1 MVPVIRELHQKS
13 GFELSAICAALGVK
27 RSSFYAR
34 SGAHQSD
41 RARTDEILRTHVTSI
56 FKEHRRRYGSRRI
69 AVELKRQNI
78 AGCGRARTR
87 RLMAENR
94 LIATKTPRRYVVR
107 TSDGAAERR
116 APNLLRKL
124 SEPVS
129 KLDQIGVA
137 DITYLPTTGEKP
149 LYLAVVMDAFS
160 RRVIGWKLA
169 DHLRSS
175 LTIDALKKAI
185 HTRNPN
191 PGLMIHTDQ
200 GSQYGSR
207 AYRDTLDSIQAHQS
221 MSRRGNCYDNSTMES
236 AFGMFKDELIE
247 KGAFCSAEDAHIE
260 LFEYLEIYYNR
271 KRLHSSLGYITPEEF
286 ELKQTKS

>member
-1 MVPVIRELHQKS
+1 MIRELHQKS

-69 AVELKRQNI
+69 SVELKRQNI

-87 RLMAENR
+87 RLMADNR
-94 LIATKTPRRYVVR
+94 LIATKTPSRYVVR

-116 APNLLRKL
+116 APNLMRKL

-129 KLDQIGVA
+129 KLDQIWVA

-191 PGLMIHTDQ
+191 PGLMIHTDHKVNQ
-200 GSQYGSR
+200 FKHLTRSDRYTVEAMLRNDHSQAEIAR
-207 AYRDTLDSIQAHQS
+207 TLQV
-221 MSRRGNCYDNSTMES
+221 
-236 AFGMFKDELIE
+236 
-247 KGAFCSAEDAHIE
+247 
-260 LFEYLEIYYNR
+260 
-271 KRLHSSLGYITPEEF
+271 SSLKWYRETESE
-286 ELKQTKS
+286 TC